1 MKQHF
6 QYGVACA
13 LEEVPASWPINLR
26 GSIDYLTQM
35 ASQLG
40 YDALEL
46 QLCNP
51 QNYDWKQLRQTAE
64 QHGLRFCADA
74 TGRELIENGLSLIS
88 TDAGVRRAAIDR
100 LKLHADMCSELGC
113 LLIEGSMRSSIP
125 DEAHAAQCMDWL
137 CQATEELTAYAAA
150 RGVEVVIENIT
161 ASISNYLNTMREVT
175 DFVRRFSCKNLG
187 VHLDTYSMIAEE
199 TDIARAVR
207 YCAPE
212 LRYVH
217 FSDTS
222 RFFVGGGNVDF
233 RSHMHALREVGYTG
247 VIAVECRPYPD
258 AYTSAERCIRY
269 MRAMETIVDIERS
282 NFR

>member
-1 MKQHF
+1 MEQHF

-26 GSIDYLTQM
+26 GSIDYLTQT

-88 TDAGVRRAAIDR
+88 ADPGVRRAAIDR

-113 LLIEGSMRSSIP
+113 FLIEGSMRSSIP

-199 TDIARAVR
+199 TDIAGAVR

-247 VIAVECRPYPD
+247 AIAVECRPYPD

>member
-1 MKQHF
+1 MEQHF

-13 LEEVPASWPINLR
+13 MEEVPASWAINLR
-26 GSIDYLTQM
+26 GSIDDLTQT

-51 QNYDWKQLRQTAE
+51 QNYDWKQLRRTAE

-88 TDAGVRRAAIDR
+88 ADPGVRRAAIDR

-125 DEAHAAQCMDWL
+125 DETHAAQCMDWL

-175 DFVRRFSCKNLG
+175 D
-187 VHLDTYSMIAEE
+187 IAG
-199 TDIARAVR
+199 AVR

-258 AYTSAERCIRY
+258 AYTGAERCIRY

>member
-1 MKQHF
+1 MEQHF

-26 GSIDYLTQM
+26 GSIDYLTQT

-51 QNYDWKQLRQTAE
+51 QNYDWKQLRRTAE

-88 TDAGVRRAAIDR
+88 ADPGVRRAAIDR

-125 DEAHAAQCMDWL
+125 DEAHAAQCMGWL

-175 DFVRRFSCKNLG
+175 DFVRRFSASILIP
-187 VHLDTYSMIAEE
+187 TA
-199 TDIARAVR
+199 
-207 YCAPE
+207 
-212 LRYVH
+212 
-217 FSDTS
+217 
-222 RFFVGGGNVDF
+222 
-233 RSHMHALREVGYTG
+233 
-247 VIAVECRPYPD
+247 
-258 AYTSAERCIRY
+258 
-269 MRAMETIVDIERS
+269 
-282 NFR
+282 

>member
-1 MKQHF
+1 M
-6 QYGVACA
+6 
-13 LEEVPASWPINLR
+13 
-26 GSIDYLTQM
+26 
-35 ASQLG
+35 
-40 YDALEL
+40 
-46 QLCNP
+46 
-51 QNYDWKQLRQTAE
+51 
-64 QHGLRFCADA
+64 
-74 TGRELIENGLSLIS
+74 
-88 TDAGVRRAAIDR
+88 
-100 LKLHADMCSELGC
+100 
-113 LLIEGSMRSSIP
+113 
-125 DEAHAAQCMDWL
+125 
-137 CQATEELTAYAAA
+137 
-150 RGVEVVIENIT
+150 EVVIENIS

-175 DFVRRFSCKNLG
+175 D
-187 VHLDTYSMIAEE
+187 IAG
-199 TDIARAVR
+199 AVR

-258 AYTSAERCIRY
+258 AYTGAKRCIRY